1 MTEQHENGEAKKDV
15 GGFVAVNYID
25 CDEDYVQ
32 RFEELFTSRA
42 HAIDRLPG
50 FRFMHVLKPSK
61 PGESYLI
68 VSHWDSQDNFEAWT
82 RSPEYLEG
90 HKRGFDDIRRAK
102 QSGEEPPMTSTF
114 KTYSILT
121 D

>member
-1 MTEQHENGEAKKDV
+1 MTDRNDNGHAENGI

-25 CDEDYVQ
+25 CDEGYIE
-32 RFEELFTSRA
+32 RFEQLFTSRA

-50 FRFMHVLKPSK
+50 FRFMHVLKPSEA
-61 PGESYLI
+61 GGSYLI
-68 VSHWDSQDNFEAWT
+68 VSHWDHEENFEAWT

-90 HKRGFDDIRRAK
+90 HKRGFEDIRQAK
-102 QSGEEPPMTSTF
+102 KAGEEPPMRSTF